1 MLKVC
6 ATLLLLSIFCP
17 ACSRPDAFFPVSEGN
32 VWVYRTP
39 LGELTRR
46 IEKVHPTEAG
56 DQVTFAW
63 GRGGQVVYRE
73 NYLVTERA
81 VLLISNQFTQVGHR
95 SFYEPPLPIM
105 KKGAGDKH
113 EWIWKGDLV
122 VADQKLQAFARFT
135 VAPARVEIMGGNRRV
150 REITQELVILQGAE
164 RPELTQR
171 YYYDPVYGL
180 VRLEGPEGGGGTLTG
195 DLVDFR
201 REKGRG

>member
-1 MLKVC
+1 M
-6 ATLLLLSIFCP
+6 LSILS
-17 ACSRPDAFFPVSEGN
+17 AGCSRPDAFFPVSEGD

-46 IEKVHPTEAG
+46 IEKVYSTREG

-63 GRGGQVVYRE
+63 RRNGQVVYRE
-73 NYLVTERA
+73 NFLVTEQE
-81 VLLISNQFTQVGHR
+81 VLLLSNQFTQVGQR

-105 KKGAGDKH
+105 KKGKD
-113 EWIWKGDLV
+113 EWIWKGELV
-122 VADQKLQAFARFT
+122 VADHQLQAFARFT
-135 VAPARVEIMGGNRRV
+135 VVPAYVKIMGGRRRV

-164 RPELTQR
+164 RPKLTQR

-180 VRLEGPEGGGGTLTG
+180 VRIEGPQGGGGTLTG

-201 REKGRG
+201 RGKGTRKQSAG